1 MSDYD
6 NYDECLAFEPELTW
20 EEFCEWAKEKKYQA
34 DFKLDA
40 IVLRNVVALTM
51 AGDVLINA
59 KTCLV
64 QIADNR
70 TPEQMKTIIEALRG

>member
-1 MSDYD
+1 MDNTPDYND
-6 NYDECLAFEPELTW
+6 NLAFKPELTW
-20 EEFCEWAKEKKYQA
+20 EELCEWAKEKKYQA

-70 TPEQMKTIIEALRG
+70 TPEQMKTIIEALWG